1 MKNKIEKL
9 IKECLEDGNDIDS
22 INEVFMNVVLNYKLR
37 VERPLKKK
45 IKKSKKVCRPVLLI
59 SDSSCDDFK

>member
-22 INEVFMNVVLNYKLR
+22 INEVFMNAVLKYKLR
-37 VERPLKKK
+37 VERPFKK
-45 IKKSKKVCRPVLLI
+45 IKKSKKVCRPVLII

>member
-22 INEVFMNVVLNYKLR
+22 INEVFMNAVLKYKLR
-37 VERPLKKK
+37 VERPLKK